1 MHVAQTSVVHGDQA
15 ASDNDL
21 ILPAIN
27 AARLIQFR
35 SSHQRADQSYAVI
48 ASAPAGRR
56 NNETDLKSSVSCSW
70 HRILGLKKQVRS

>member
-1 MHVAQTSVVHGDQA
+1 MHDAQTSVAHGDQA

-35 SSHQRADQSYAVI
+35 LSHRRADQSYVVI
-48 ASAPAGRR
+48 ALAPAGRR
-56 NNETDLKSSVSCSW
+56 NNETDLDGP
-70 HRILGLKKQVRS
+70 LAAA